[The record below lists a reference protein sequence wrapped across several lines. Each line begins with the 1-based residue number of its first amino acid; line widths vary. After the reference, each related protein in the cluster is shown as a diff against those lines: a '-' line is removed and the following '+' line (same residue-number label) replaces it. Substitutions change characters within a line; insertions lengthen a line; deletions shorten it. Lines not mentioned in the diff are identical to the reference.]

1 MVDDRRTGGNDHDCH
16 AHAFRS
22 LGACLEARRRR
33 VIELY
38 KEGTIDRAE
47 FDREVQLI
55 ENRLRT
61 TAPAE
66 ASIVELSIADF
77 ERFGENWE
85 LATPE
90 EKHQMLSCM
99 FESLYLEFR
108 TGQII
113 EVVPKPGFRWVFEGA
128 EITKPPG
135 DLPGDSSLVIGDP
148 EGIRELLAQTR
159 LATWYVAP
167 SA

>member
-1 MVDDRRTGGNDHDCH
+1 MSWQQRALELANAENNLIDLRNERL
-16 AHAFRS
+16 S
-22 LGACLEARRRR
+22 LEARRRR
-33 VIELY
+33 MVELY
-38 KEGTIDRAE
+38 KDGTIDRAE

-61 TAPAE
+61 TAPADG
-66 ASIVELSIADF
+66 SVVELSIADF

-113 EVVPKPGFRWVFEGA
+113 EVVPKPGFRWVLEGA
-128 EITKPPG
+128 DITKPPG
-135 DLPGDSSLVIGDP
+135 NLPGDPSLVIGDP
-148 EGIRELLAQTR
+148 EGIRTPDLQRDKL
-159 LATWYVAP
+159 VC
-167 SA
+167 